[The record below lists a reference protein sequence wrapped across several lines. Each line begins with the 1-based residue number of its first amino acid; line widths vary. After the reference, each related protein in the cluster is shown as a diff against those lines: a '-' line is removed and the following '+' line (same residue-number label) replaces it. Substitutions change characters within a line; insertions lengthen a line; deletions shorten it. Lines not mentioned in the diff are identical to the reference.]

1 MEGGLQD
8 DGPGVGVDGGAGR
21 VARPGDGGA
30 AVVQILGMPAA
41 ARKSARAR
49 ARGTASLSEE
59 HSLAKGGFGA
69 ILLGCLSG
77 GGEAA
82 GGFDGQRYSEEVE
95 VGEQVSERRTGG
107 AMSEVGCVDNDD
119 RLEVTRAERVV
130 ILIAKIGQM
139 GFRQFFSKSALGQHL
154 RSDIARYWEGLTKV
168 KQALNYAMQWSWQR

>member
-1 MEGGLQD
+1 MTGQVSGSTAERGESRAQAMAAQRSCRSLA
-8 DGPGVGVDGGAGR
+8 GVSSGAR
-21 VARPGDGGA
+21 V
-30 AVVQILGMPAA
+30 PAA

-69 ILLGCLSG
+69 IRFGCLAG

-130 ILIAKIGQM
+130 ILSAKIGQM
-139 GFRQFFSKSALGQHL
+139 VMGSR
-154 RSDIARYWEGLTKV
+154 
-168 KQALNYAMQWSWQR
+168 